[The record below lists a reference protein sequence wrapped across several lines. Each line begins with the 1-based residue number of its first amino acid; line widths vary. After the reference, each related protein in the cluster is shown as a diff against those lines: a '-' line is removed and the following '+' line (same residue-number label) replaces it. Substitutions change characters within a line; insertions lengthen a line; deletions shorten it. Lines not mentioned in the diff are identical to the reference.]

1 MKPGSADTKSIYW
14 KTFSI
19 LVGKHFHLLLRKNV
33 LSSISYLLYWL
44 GICSSQN
51 YICCGGHYDMVVVL
65 LWVVVVLVILEV
77 AMISVFT
84 MLVVMV
90 MILVVMKLEI
100 FVVNMIFTI
109 VAIFVVKMVVMVVMI
124 LVSTECTQRLR

>member
-51 YICCGGHYDMVVVL
+51 YICCGGHYDMVAVL

-100 FVVNMIFTI
+100 FVVNMILTI

>member
-65 LWVVVVLVILEV
+65 LWVVVVLAILEV

-100 FVVNMIFTI
+100 FVVNMILTI

>member
-84 MLVVMV
+84 MLVGW
-90 MILVVMKLEI
+90 
-100 FVVNMIFTI
+100 
-109 VAIFVVKMVVMVVMI
+109 
-124 LVSTECTQRLR
+124 

>member
-84 MLVVMV
+84 MLVVM
-90 MILVVMKLEI
+90 ILVVMKLEI
-100 FVVNMIFTI
+100 FVVNMILTI